1 MNWKD
6 EVLKLTNFNYDIFNK
21 LENYVDLVIENNKKF
36 NLTGF
41 DEEKIWEEGIYQS
54 IVLLDSYLSKF
65 KNIKVLDIGAGAG
78 FPSVPYLIFANNCFE
93 LTIIESNLKRINFL
107 KLIKTSL
114 NLNINLIYERAEN
127 VKQFEEFDFITARA
141 VTSLKNLIEI
151 SAHLGKINA
160 TYFFLKSKKYELE
173 LAEAN
178 WIFNELKLTNLK
190 IKSFD
195 LKDGKEHYVI
205 SYQKKHSTPKKYP
218 RNWATIIKK

>member
-127 VKQFEEFDFITARA
+127 TKQFEEFDFITARA

-160 TYFFLKSKKYELE
+160 TYFFLKSKKHQLE
-173 LAEAN
+173 LAESN

-195 LKDGKEHYVI
+195 LKDRKEHYVI
-205 SYQKKHSTPKKYP
+205 SYQKKYSTPKKYP

>member
-127 VKQFEEFDFITARA
+127 AKQFEEFDFITARA

-160 TYFFLKSKKYELE
+160 TYFFLKSKKHQLE
-173 LAEAN
+173 LAEAK
-178 WIFNELKLTNLK
+178 WIFNELKLTNLQ

-195 LKDGKEHYVI
+195 LQDGKEHCVI
-205 SYQKKHSTPKKYP
+205 SYQKRCSTPKKYP

>member
-21 LENYVDLVIENNKKF
+21 LENYVNLVLENNKKF

-127 VKQFEEFDFITARA
+127 TKEFEEFDFITARA

-173 LAEAN
+173 LTEAN

>member
-127 VKQFEEFDFITARA
+127 AKQFEEFDFITARA

-160 TYFFLKSKKYELE
+160 TYFFLKSKKHQLE
-173 LAEAN
+173 LAEAK
-178 WIFNELKLTNLK
+178 WIFNELKLTNLQ
-190 IKSFD
+190 IKYFD
-195 LKDGKEHYVI
+195 LQDGKEHCVI
-205 SYQKKHSTPKKYP
+205 SYQKRCSTPKKYP

>member
-21 LENYVDLVIENNKKF
+21 LKNYVDLVIENNKKF

-41 DEEKIWEEGIYQS
+41 NEEKIWEEGIYQS

-127 VKQFEEFDFITARA
+127 AKQFEEFDFITARA

-160 TYFFLKSKKYELE
+160 TYFFLKSKKHQLE
-173 LAEAN
+173 LAEAK
-178 WIFNELKLTNLK
+178 WIFNELKLTNLQ

-195 LKDGKEHYVI
+195 LQDGKEHCVI
-205 SYQKKHSTPKKYP
+205 SYQKRCSTPKKYP

>member
-21 LENYVDLVIENNKKF
+21 LKNYVDLVIENNKKF

-41 DEEKIWEEGIYQS
+41 NEEKIWEEGIYQS
-54 IVLLDSYLSKF
+54 IVLLDFYLNKF
-65 KNIKVLDIGAGAG
+65 QNVKVLDIGAGAG

-127 VKQFEEFDFITARA
+127 AKQFEEFDFITARA

-160 TYFFLKSKKYELE
+160 TYFFLKSKKHQLE
-173 LAEAN
+173 LAEAK
-178 WIFNELKLTNLK
+178 WIFNELKLTNLQ

-195 LKDGKEHYVI
+195 LQDGKEHCVI
-205 SYQKKHSTPKKYP
+205 SYQKRCSTPKKYP